1 LILET
6 RIMFLLQKALLLEV
20 FNMKLAIID
29 YGSGNLRSVQ
39 NAFNK
44 NVIDNNLKIDI
55 KVTNNLSTIKSADY
69 IVLPGVG
76 SFPDCKKGLLQI
88 DGLIDTLQEEIVV
101 KEKLFLGICVGMQ
114 LMTDYS
120 LEKIKTYGLGWLKGH
135 LKKIDISGN
144 DYLGNKFRLP
154 HMGWNN
160 LQILDNSHPFLKNIS
175 DVDQFYFVHSYFL
188 TEGIKHEILAN
199 TTYSH
204 ELPAIIGNKNF
215 FGVQFHPEKSSFA
228 GQKIISNWL
237 GL

>member
-1 LILET
+1 
-6 RIMFLLQKALLLEV
+6 
-20 FNMKLAIID
+20 MKTVIIE
-29 YGSGNLRSVQ
+29 YGSGNANSLK
-39 NAFNK
+39 NAFSRLGESSIYTSNTK
-44 NVIDNNLKIDI
+44 DI
-55 KVTNNLSTIKSADY
+55 EAADR
-69 IVLPGVG
+69 IILPGIGHHG
-76 SFPDCKKGLLQI
+76 STMHALKNSRLL
-88 DGLIDTLQEEIVV
+88 DTLNYQVTVLHKPI
-101 KEKLFLGICVGMQ
+101 LGICLGMQ